1 MGIAWFDDGDLA
13 VEDGNLRL
21 GGLPW
26 LGETQGWPRCVECGV
41 PMLFRGQIPLALTS
55 LVGPSDGRLL
65 SIFECHAQ
73 LRWRSP
79 ATGLDDGGSCLEG
92 SVVVTRGSHVLRH
105 PPAPDR
111 FDVVLDALGPDE
123 ASVQRVMEAFWEQQE
138 SANDNHE
145 VDPSPR
151 TRSEPPVVMMS
162 NVTNEIGHTALS
174 MVQQLGASGRLAP
187 VAPTTLMQAR
197 SGRLVPYDDGTSARM
212 TTLAPLLELSE
223 QLGRKAI
230 RGLIGGATP
239 GYRDY
244 AHTCSCGRPTKTAV
258 RLLGDTHMKPVALG
272 PAVAQF
278 CMGCGNATLLR
289 TG

>member
-1 MGIAWFDDGDLA
+1 MGIAWFDDGELVA
-13 VEDGNLRL
+13 ENASLRL

-26 LGETQGWPRCVECGV
+26 IGEAQQWPTCVECGV

-65 SIFECHAQ
+65 SIFECHAR
-73 LRWRSP
+73 LRWFSP
-79 ATGLDDGGSCLEG
+79 TTGLDHGGSCLEG
-92 SVVVTRGSHVLRH
+92 SVVVTRGSHILRQ

-111 FDVVLDALGPDE
+111 FDLVLDALGPDE
-123 ASVQRVMEAFWEQQE
+123 GSVQRVIEAFVEQHE
-138 SANDNHE
+138 SANDNHVE
-145 VDPSPR
+145 ESRPR
-151 TRSEPPVVMMS
+151 TRSQPPLVMMS
-162 NVTNEIGHTALS
+162 NVTDEIGHSALS
-174 MVQQLGASGRLAP
+174 MVEQLGARGRLAP
-187 VAPTTLMQAR
+187 VAPTTLAEAR
-197 SGRLVPYDDGTSARM
+197 SGRLVPYDDGTSSRL

-223 QLGRKAI
+223 QFGRKAI

-244 AHTCSCGRPTKTAV
+244 AHTCACGRATKTAV
-258 RLLGDTHMKPVALG
+258 RLLGDTQMQPVPLG

>member
-1 MGIAWFDDGDLA
+1 MGIAWFDDGNLA
-13 VEDGNLRL
+13 VDDGSLRL

-26 LGETQGWPRCVECGV
+26 LGEAQAWPRCEECGI

-65 SIFECHAQ
+65 SIFECHA
-73 LRWRSP
+73 RV
-79 ATGLDDGGSCLEG
+79 DGGSCLEG

-145 VDPSPR
+145 VDPAPR
-151 TRSEPPVVMMS
+151 MRSEPPVVMMS

-174 MVQQLGASGRLAP
+174 MVQQLGARGRLAA
-187 VAPTTLMQAR
+187 VAPTTLTQAR

-244 AHTCSCGRPTKTAV
+244 AHTCSCGRATKTAV
-258 RLLGDTHMKPVALG
+258 RLLADTHMQPVPLG